1 MAHDTPHDAPSD
13 DVLDERPDTGAGE
26 RATNPDGSPRNR
38 LVAVIDG
45 SAYSESVC
53 DHAAWFARRANAS
66 IDVVHVI
73 GRRQGLGDESNL
85 SGNIGLGARTALLAE
100 LAELDAQRAKLGQK
114 RGRAI
119 LLDAEARLTA
129 AGADSVRTRLRH
141 GEIVESVRLLE
152 KEADLLVLGKRG
164 EAADFDTMHLGS
176 NLERVVRSTHKP
188 VLVAARAFREPK
200 RFLVAFDGARSAVQ
214 AIDFITERPH
224 YNDLPC
230 HLVTVGTDNAA
241 TRRPLEGAAAQL
253 REAGFTVETEIRPG
267 QPESAIA
274 RAVEEHAIDLLVIGA
289 YGHSRI
295 RSMIIGSTTSALLAS
310 CKVPVLLFR

>member
-1 MAHDTPHDAPSD
+1 MSD
-13 DVLDERPDTGAGE
+13 DSTQAAPEETAAASAPETDGATA
-26 RATNPDGSPRNR
+26 RKNR

-45 SAYSESVC
+45 SVYSESVC

-73 GRRQGLGDESNL
+73 GRRDGAGGEANL

-100 LAELDAQRAKLGQK
+100 LAELDAQRARLGQK

-119 LLDAEARLTA
+119 LMDAEARLTA
-129 AGADSVRTRLRH
+129 AGASEVRTRLRH
-141 GEIVESVRLLE
+141 GEIVETVRELE

-164 EAADFDTMHLGS
+164 EAADFDRMHLGS

-188 VLVAARAFREPK
+188 VLVAARAFREVE
-200 RFLVAFDGARSAVQ
+200 RFLVAFDGGRSAVQ
-214 AIDFITERPH
+214 AIDFIASRPH
-224 YNDLPC
+224 YNDLDC
-230 HLVTVGTDNAA
+230 HLVTAGTDNAA

-253 REAGFTVETEIRPG
+253 REAGYRVETAIVPG
-267 QPESAIA
+267 TPETAIA
-274 RAVEEHAIDLLVIGA
+274 KAVEERGIDLLVIGA

-295 RSMIIGSTTSALLAS
+295 RSLIIGSTTSALLAS
-310 CKVPVLLFR
+310 CKVPVLMFR